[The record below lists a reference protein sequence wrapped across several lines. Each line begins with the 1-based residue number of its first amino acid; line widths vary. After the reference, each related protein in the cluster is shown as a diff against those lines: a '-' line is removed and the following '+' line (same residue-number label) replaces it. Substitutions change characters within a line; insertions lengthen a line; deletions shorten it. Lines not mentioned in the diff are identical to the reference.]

1 MKFDLENFD
10 WGPTSEWFR
19 GEATKEIFER
29 RDNFEN
35 NDYERL
41 FPVQEGDIV
50 VDIGSSVGEFPYS
63 ILHRKPKHIYVVE
76 PLGIFF
82 DTLKKNLEGHPVS
95 FTNAAIS
102 PEKFL
107 TISWDGH
114 EQEIRTLTFK
124 EFLTHNRLTKID
136 FLKVDCEGGEYDVFS
151 EGNITFLKGVPKI
164 VLEVH
169 LKDKLMKEK
178 FRIFRDKILPNFEK
192 YNFYSVDGH
201 KIDWDLQNEHFIE
214 YYQEVMLYI
223 DNRN

>member
-1 MKFDLENFD
+1 MKHNLENFD

-19 GEATKEIFER
+19 IESTKEIFETR
-29 RDNFEN
+29 ENYEN
-35 NDYERL
+35 NDYERI
-41 FPVQEGDIV
+41 FQVEEGDIV

-63 ILHRKPKHIYVVE
+63 ILGKNPKHIYVVE

-82 DTLKKNLEGHPVS
+82 DTLKKNLEGHQVS

-102 PEKFL
+102 SERFL
-107 TISWDGH
+107 KISWDGH

-124 EFLTHNRLTKID
+124 EFLDQNRLTKID
-136 FLKVDCEGGEYDVFS
+136 FLKVECEGGEYDVFS
-151 EGNITFLKGVPKI
+151 ENNIPFLKTVPKI
-164 VLEVH
+164 ATEVH

-178 FRIFRDKILPNFEK
+178 FRILRDIILPNFEN
-192 YNFYSVDGH
+192 YNFYSVDGCS
-201 KIDWDLQNEHFIE
+201 IDWDLGNEHFIE